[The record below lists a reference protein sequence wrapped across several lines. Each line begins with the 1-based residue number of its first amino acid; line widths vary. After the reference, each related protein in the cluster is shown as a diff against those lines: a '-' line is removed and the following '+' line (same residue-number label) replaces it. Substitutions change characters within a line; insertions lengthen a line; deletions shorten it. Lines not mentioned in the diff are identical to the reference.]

1 MDVML
6 IGVIAVVA
14 TVVLLLVGM
23 PIGFIFLIIGFGG
36 LAMLRGLDPALS
48 MIGNRPFDV
57 NSTYELSVVPLF
69 VLMGHLAY
77 ASGVTQDIYRTARL
91 WLGHLRGGLVIATTF
106 ANAAFGACCGS
117 TTAATAV
124 FGRVAIPEMLRYGV
138 DRRLAAGCVAAAG
151 SLSAIIPPS
160 VLIIVYGFLAR
171 ESIARLLIAGIIPGV
186 ITAVVFAGMVFVR
199 ATINPKLAPP
209 IPRASRRERIRSL
222 RGVWGVAVLAVVV
235 LGGIFMGIFT
245 PTEGG
250 GIGAMGAFIIVLA
263 SRKLTRNVL
272 SESFLETARTTAVIF
287 IIITGAL
294 IFTMFLV
301 LTGVPAAISTFIIGL
316 PVPPVVIIIGF
327 MLLFIA
333 LGCIVEPMSMMFLTI
348 PIILPIVKE
357 MGYDPVWFGILVV
370 TTAEIG
376 MVTPPM
382 GLNCFMLKSVVPEL
396 PLRDIFVGTG
406 WFIVM
411 FMVALGL
418 FIAFPQLVLWLPN
431 LMFQ

>member
-1 MDVML
+1 MDVTM

-14 TVVLLLVGM
+14 TVVLLLAGM
-23 PIGFIFLIIGFGG
+23 PIGFIFLAIGFGG
-36 LAMLRGLDPALS
+36 LAMIRGLGPALS
-48 MIGNRPFDV
+48 MIGSRPFDV
-57 NSTYELSVVPLF
+57 NSTYELSVVALF

-77 ASGVTQDIYRTARL
+77 ASGITQDIFRTARL
-91 WLGHLRGGLVIATTF
+91 WLGGLRGGLVIATTM
-106 ANAAFGACCGS
+106 ANAAFGAACGS

-124 FGRVAIPEMLRYGV
+124 FGRVAIPEMLRHGV
-138 DRRLAAGCVAAAG
+138 DRRLAAGCVVAAG

-160 VLIIVYGFLAR
+160 VLIIIYGFLAR
-171 ESIARLLIAGIIPGV
+171 ESIARLLIAGIIPGI
-186 ITAVVFAGMVFVR
+186 ITAVIFSGMIFVR

-209 IPRASRRERIRSL
+209 ITGATWKEKLHSI
-222 RGVWGVAVLAVVV
+222 RGVWGVAILAVVV
-235 LGGIFMGIFT
+235 MGGIFTGMFT

-250 GIGAMGAFIIVLA
+250 GIGAMGAFILVLT
-263 SRKLTRNVL
+263 SRKLTRKVL

-316 PVPPVVIIIGF
+316 PVPSVVIIIGF

-348 PIILPIVKE
+348 PTILPIVLQ
-357 MGYDPVWFGILVV
+357 MGYDPIWFGILVV

-376 MVTPPM
+376 MITPPM

-396 PLRDIFVGTG
+396 SLKDIFIGSG
-406 WFIVM
+406 WFVIM

-431 LMFQ
+431 LMF